1 MPTCCA
7 CLEEKTRVVLC
18 TSCGEHGCESCQTIY
33 AVAACMACQ
42 VAFTEEYLIRSGHQK
57 LVKTVLRPA
66 QETMFWNREKEFLP
80 ATQKLV
86 DWETAVMEL
95 YKQVR
100 FGYKVTFPP
109 KPAELIMSQANSV
122 FPCPSAE
129 CRGFVVPSEKRCGA
143 CKRTVCTLCRSLVP
157 GTSHTCDPSILE
169 TLAALQKDSKACP
182 KCFASIFRV
191 SGCNHMFCTNCRT
204 HFDWATGQILS
215 KSTNHHYDQTTPF
228 SKNVPVQEG
237 ATAAVHQRC
246 ESFPS
251 LSRPQRDDLFPAEVI
266 RLIFQEPKIVEAY
279 AASNLQMHKLREAHD
294 QALIRVRM
302 QFLKG
307 VSEAQCKKKVWLL
320 EQNLQLRT
328 TEAELVRDFLLQIDS
343 LQKKLRASAITSSE
357 SLLQLHSRVNFFNK
371 LLQDAGSKINFKI
384 HEGPLLNM

>member
-1 MPTCCA
+1 
-7 CLEEKTRVVLC
+7 
-18 TSCGEHGCESCQTIY
+18 
-33 AVAACMACQ
+33 
-42 VAFTEEYLIRSGHQK
+42 
-57 LVKTVLRPA
+57 
-66 QETMFWNREKEFLP
+66 
-80 ATQKLV
+80 
-86 DWETAVMEL
+86 
-95 YKQVR
+95 
-100 FGYKVTFPP
+100 
-109 KPAELIMSQANSV
+109 
-122 FPCPSAE
+122 
-129 CRGFVVPSEKRCGA
+129 
-143 CKRTVCTLCRSLVP
+143 
-157 GTSHTCDPSILE
+157 
-169 TLAALQKDSKACP
+169 
-182 KCFASIFRV
+182 
-191 SGCNHMFCTNCRT
+191 
-204 HFDWATGQILS
+204 
-215 KSTNHHYDQTTPF
+215 
-228 SKNVPVQEG
+228 VQEG